1 MIAVLS
7 TAVSF
12 FLFKTYFPPELV
24 VVENEQSAQLV
35 NRINTKP
42 RAWSNT
48 LAPSNFVEVSK
59 AVTPAVV
66 NVGNINGSGIK
77 VGNGSGVIISPDGYI
92 ISNNHVVE
100 GGAAFEITLHNKRD
114 YNAKLIGTDPNT
126 DLALL
131 KIDAENLTTIDF
143 GNSDQ
148 VEVGEWVLAVGNPF
162 NLTSTVTAGIVSA
175 KARNINIIG
184 EQYSIES
191 FIQTDAVVNPGNSGG
206 ALVNA
211 VGELVGINTAILS
224 TSRSGGYDGY
234 SFAVPSN
241 LVRKVITDLR
251 DFGSVQRAIL
261 GVEIKDVEDEDAA
274 NLSLPSV
281 QGILIMKVFD
291 GSSAANAD
299 FKARDV
305 IISINGVE
313 TNSVPELQEQVALF
327 RPGDE
332 ITVEYFRDGK
342 KYSKSDVK
350 LQGLEP
356 AGR

>member
-7 TAVSF
+7 TALSF

-24 VVENEQSAQLV
+24 VVEKEQSAQLV

-42 RAWSNT
+42 RAWANT
-48 LAPSNFVEVSK
+48 AAPGNFVEVSK

-77 VGNGSGVIISPDGYI
+77 VGNGSGVIISSDGYI

-100 GGAAFEITLHNKRD
+100 GGAAFEITLYNKRN

-131 KIDAENLTTIDF
+131 KIDAENLTVLDF
-143 GNSDQ
+143 GNSDK

-211 VGELVGINTAILS
+211 VGDLVGINTAILS
-224 TSRSGGYDGY
+224 TSRTGGYDGY

-241 LVRKVITDLR
+241 LVKKVITDLR

-261 GVEIKDVEDEDAA
+261 GVEIKDVDDEDAA
-274 NLSLPSV
+274 NLNLPNV
-281 QGILIMKVFD
+281 QGIIIMKIFE
-291 GSSAANAD
+291 GSSAANAN
-299 FKARDV
+299 FKVRDV

-332 ITVEYFRDGK
+332 ISVEYFRDGK

-356 AGR
+356 IGR